1 MTLDEVTAIVIDE
14 LGRIAPEIDAT
25 QLDPD
30 AELREECDIDSMD
43 LLNLVAALSER
54 LNIEI
59 PETDYPNL
67 ATLRHAAAYLV
78 QKLDA
83 AA

>member
-1 MTLDEVTAIVIDE
+1 MTHEEVTAIIIDE
-14 LGRIAPEIDAT
+14 LGRIAPEIELT

-30 AELREECDIDSMD
+30 AELREACDIDSMD
-43 LLNLVAALSER
+43 FLNLVTALSER
-54 LNIEI
+54 LKIEI
-59 PETDYPNL
+59 PETDYASL
-67 ATLRHAAAYLV
+67 ATLRRAAAYLV